1 MLTPTS
7 KTRQFPLAIVSVWA
21 LQIVVGLAF
30 IAAGIAKLGG
40 APSMT
45 IIFDHIGIGQW
56 FRFITGAIEIT
67 GGVLLMWPGR
77 SLFGAL
83 LLTMTMI
90 GALFTHFVLIGG
102 AWQPAACL
110 FVLSALLV
118 WLNRE
123 QLTTTRSSGRKM

>member
-1 MLTPTS
+1 MLTS
-7 KTRQFPLAIVSVWA
+7 ETRRFTLAVVSLWS

-30 IAAGIAKLGG
+30 IAAGIAKLIG

-56 FRFITGAIEIT
+56 FRFLTGAIEIT
-67 GGVLLMWPGR
+67 GGVLLLWPGR
-77 SLFGAL
+77 TVFGAL

-102 AWQPAACL
+102 VWQPAACL

-118 WLNRE
+118 WLNRA
-123 QLTTTRSSGRKM
+123 QLTTTRSSGREM